1 MVSWVSVCCH
11 HAPYLRKS
19 HHYGFTVISVAISTK
34 SQQVS
39 KAILWSV
46 SSLYERQLVT
56 DNPQLKPLLVSF
68 CVSIRYSFRFQH
80 KNLHHERTISIVQS
94 VFFGKLLYM
103 SNIERLHSP
112 FLLVSLLL
120 RPILLE
126 SDTEAR
132 AEDVG
137 STDNSWLEMDHEWG

>member
-1 MVSWVSVCCH
+1 MGSWVSVCCH

-19 HHYGFTVISVAISTK
+19 HHYGCTVISVAISTK
-34 SQQVS
+34 SQQVF
-39 KAILWSV
+39 KAILWGV

-56 DNPQLKPLLVSF
+56 DNPQLKSLFVSF

-94 VFFGKLLYM
+94 VFSGSYYM

-112 FLLVSLLL
+112 FFWFPLYWGPSFWSQIQRRELKTLDQL
-120 RPILLE
+120 
-126 SDTEAR
+126 TTA
-132 AEDVG
+132 G
-137 STDNSWLEMDHEWG
+137 WKMDHEGG